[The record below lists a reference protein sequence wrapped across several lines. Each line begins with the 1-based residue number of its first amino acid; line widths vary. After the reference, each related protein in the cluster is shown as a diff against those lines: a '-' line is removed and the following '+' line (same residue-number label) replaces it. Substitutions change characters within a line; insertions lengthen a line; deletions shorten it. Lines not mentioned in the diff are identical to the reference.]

1 MVKKTS
7 GLRNSRNTMN
17 RGSTK
22 IPHLKSKIP
31 NFIRGIWQRSR
42 FVWVILFASLLL
54 SGCVNYDLGVNFDS
68 PNHGTIVQH
77 IKLGER
83 LVSFSGEEASEWLNS
98 IERRARKLQGKTLRM
113 SSEEIAVR
121 IPFNNG
127 KELQVKF
134 NEFFQPTA
142 TKKGQGKNAEAES
155 ELPKIESNL
164 IVNQNNFLLM
174 ERNRLIYDLDL
185 RSLSLIATD
194 NNVLV
199 NPGSVLDLE
208 FTLNTPWGAK
218 LVEEESETVLQAESR
233 NDGKQLV
240 WQLIPGQLNHIDVV
254 FWLPSPIGIGAVVII
269 LFVTLGTYLR
279 YSFMPDPTIKLAP
292 TEQS

>member
-1 MVKKTS
+1 MVDKTS
-7 GLRNSRNTMN
+7 GLKNSRDSIN
-17 RGSTK
+17 RASTK
-22 IPHLKSKIP
+22 IPNPKSKIQ
-31 NFIRGIWQRSR
+31 NFIRGVWQRTR
-42 FVWVILFASLLL
+42 FVWLIVFASLLL
-54 SGCVNYDLGVNFDS
+54 SGCVNYDVGVNFDS
-68 PNHGTIVQH
+68 PNHGIIAQH

-83 LVSFSGEEASEWLNS
+83 LVSFSGDSASEWLNS

-113 SSEEIAVR
+113 SNEEIAVT

-127 KELQVKF
+127 KDLQVKF
-134 NEFFQPTA
+134 NDFFKPQNPNKA
-142 TKKGQGKNAEAES
+142 KKNQTQAES

-164 IVNQNNFLLM
+164 IVNQNNFLLL

-208 FTLNTPWGAK
+208 FTLNIPWGAK
-218 LVEEESETVLQAESR
+218 LVEEESETVLQPESS

-254 FWLPSPIGIGAVVII
+254 FWLPSPIGIGSVFII
-269 LFVTLGTYLR
+269 LLVAGGIYLR
-279 YSFMPDPTIKLAP
+279 YTFMPDPTIRFAA
-292 TEQS
+292 TEKS